1 MPLLYELLY
10 RKDNNMKKVGFIGV
24 YDKTDLILDISK
36 LLTRN
41 GKKVLFIDSTKD
53 QKAKYI
59 VPNILPTVSYVT
71 TFEDI
76 DVAIGFE
83 NIEQIAHYLGVDTE
97 NEFEYEYIFLDTDNF
112 DGVRDFE
119 ALSFDKLYYV
129 TSFDGYSLRKGIEL
143 LKEINLPLK
152 MTRLFFTKEMLKEED
167 EYFNYLTLELK
178 EEWTDNKL
186 YFLLENGDL
195 AVHMENHRLQ
205 CIKLKNLS
213 TEYRENIVYIVRE
226 LCSGLDEKMLRKMTK
241 EI

>member
-10 RKDNNMKKVGFIGV
+10 RKDNNMKKVG
-24 YDKTDLILDISK
+24 
-36 LLTRN
+36 
-41 GKKVLFIDSTKD
+41 FIDSTKD

-213 TEYRENIVYIVRE
+213 NEYRENIVYIVRE

>member
-195 AVHMENHRLQ
+195 AVHMENRRLQ

-213 TEYRENIVYIVRE
+213 NEYRENIVYIVRE

>member
-213 TEYRENIVYIVRE
+213 NE
-226 LCSGLDEKMLRKMTK
+226 
-241 EI
+241 

>member
-36 LLTRN
+36 LLTKN

-112 DGVRDFE
+112 D
-119 ALSFDKLYYV
+119 V

-213 TEYRENIVYIVRE
+213 NEYRENIVYIVRE
-226 LCSGLDEKMLRKMTK
+226 LCTGLDEKMLRKMTK

>member
-205 CIKLKNLS
+205 CIKLKN
-213 TEYRENIVYIVRE
+213 EYRENIVYIVRE